1 MLTQFWLELLK
12 KLVLSYM
19 EPTLGWNKDYMITL
33 NNKEST
39 AVFVLVVGGIK
50 SETPNELCNY
60 DFFLLRESAIQMFLL
75 SWQNNVR

>member
-1 MLTQFWLELLK
+1 MLMQFWLDLLK

-19 EPTLGWNKDYMITL
+19 EPTLGWNKEYMIPL

-50 SETPNELCNY
+50 YETPNELCNY
-60 DFFLLRESAIQMFLL
+60 GFFLRESTI
-75 SWQNNVR
+75 